1 MKSLLIALISQ
12 FLFVS
17 LLVSENQL
25 NLMQFVHVSMS
36 FIVSL
41 ISTKTDF
48 DVSIKTRW
56 DLELI
61 GGSRSSDVE

>member
-61 GGSRSSDVE
+61 EGVMWQ